1 MKPCSKN
8 RKLIAW
14 LALDALEVRRARQL
28 RAHLETCEG
37 CRRYLEEISNVTDR
51 LTAAETAPDIQASES
66 FHQRVA
72 SKLRVEKPN
81 SFGEIVAAFFRGT
94 MLNWRVALPAGAAL
108 VVTIVAFATLQK
120 HPEASS
126 RTQSQAHT
134 VPAPNWNTDLPPTI
148 ANYQMVANRSL
159 EQLDD
164 LLTRQG
170 NRNLPPAPIYTAS
183 SLASA
188 NAPD

>member
-14 LALDALEVRRARQL
+14 LALDALEVRQARQL

-51 LTAAETAPDIQASES
+51 LTAAEMAPDIQASES

-72 SKLRVEKPN
+72 GKLRVEKPN
-81 SFGEIVAAFFRGT
+81 SFGEIVTAYFCGT
-94 MLNWRVALPAGAAL
+94 MSSWRVALPVSAAL
-108 VVTIVAFATLQK
+108 VVAIVAFATLQK

-126 RTQSQAHT
+126 QAQSQAHT
-134 VPAPNWNTDLPPTI
+134 VPASNWNTDLPPTI

-159 EQLDD
+159 EQLDE

-183 SLASA
+183 TLAAA